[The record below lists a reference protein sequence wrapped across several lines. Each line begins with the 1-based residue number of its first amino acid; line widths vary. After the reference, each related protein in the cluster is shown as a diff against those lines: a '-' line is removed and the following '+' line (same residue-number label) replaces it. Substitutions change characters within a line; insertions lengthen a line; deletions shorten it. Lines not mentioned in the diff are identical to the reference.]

1 MVCLVLWFECFGV
14 YLVCVYGVYLVC
26 VYGGYGVWCLGCL
39 WFVCGCGGMGLF
51 RMRLCLR
58 WLCCV
63 YCCGLLGKDLTVSYF
78 NSVAMDLCWF
88 WCLFGVALIIR

>member
-1 MVCLVLWFECFGV
+1 M
-14 YLVCVYGVYLVC
+14 
-26 VYGGYGVWCLGCL
+26 YGVWGVYGLFAIAVGWVCSG
-39 WFVCGCGGMGLF
+39 CGCV
-51 RMRLCLR
+51 LC

-63 YCCGLLGKDLTVSYF
+63 CCCGLLGKGLTISYF